1 MNSEVAFESPYLYLA
16 LASIDDH
23 MRMISKID
31 CLTYIGHAFARVGD
45 FSENKRE
52 ANFRSKFLD
61 VIPDSH
67 ELLKCQHR
75 LENFRSFPV
84 SSCSDKINIRIN
96 D

>member
-1 MNSEVAFESPYLYLA
+1 
-16 LASIDDH
+16 

-31 CLTYIGHAFARVGD
+31 CLSYIGNALARVED
-45 FSENKRE
+45 LSENIRE

-61 VIPDSH
+61 VIADSH
-67 ELLKCQHR
+67 ELSKCQHR

-84 SSCSDKINIRIN
+84 CSCSDKINIRIN